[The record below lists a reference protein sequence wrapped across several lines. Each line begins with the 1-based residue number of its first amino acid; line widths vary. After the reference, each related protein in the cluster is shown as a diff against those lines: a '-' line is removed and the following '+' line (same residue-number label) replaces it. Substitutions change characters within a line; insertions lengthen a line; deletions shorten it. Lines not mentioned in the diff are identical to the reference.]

1 MNDPGLG
8 DYFKYQK
15 WLSGEEG
22 KKQLV
27 QSYRDWIYSC
37 IVMGCI
43 IGAGIVVVLAVVFGR

>member
-27 QSYRDWIYSC
+27 QSYRDWIDSC

-43 IGAGIVVVLAVVFGR
+43 IGAGIVVVLAVVF

>member
-8 DYFKYQK
+8 DYFKYQR

-27 QSYRDWIYSC
+27 QSYRDWIDSC

-43 IGAGIVVVLAVVFGR
+43 IGAGIIVVLAVVFGR